1 MDFLDWINRNRP
13 GKTQDLPDRIEIAH
27 ESGEHSTL
35 WKRSDNSDF
44 ARLRKLGTVYMQFD
58 GLDLFSSTFKFASV
72 LIPRVKNDVMVIFTL
87 EQFESEVASVGCH
100 FPELSV
106 PFLYQA
112 GIGYCAVDIASGRI
126 YEYDAETG
134 QSDEYESL
142 EELLDEWLAAIV

>member
-1 MDFLDWINRNRP
+1 MDILDWINRNRP

-35 WKRSDNSDF
+35 WKRNDSTDF
-44 ARLRKLGTVYMQFD
+44 SRLRKLGTVYMQFD

-72 LIPRVKNDVMVIFTL
+72 LIPRVKNNVMVIFTL
-87 EQFESEVASVGCH
+87 EQIEIEVASVGCH

-106 PFLYQA
+106 PFLYQG
-112 GIGYCAVDIASGRI
+112 GIGYCPVDIASGRI
-126 YEYDAETG
+126 YEHDAETG